1 MCQLT
6 YANLHEPYLNSLAI
20 YLLGKIGSA
29 EKHDDGVGF
38 ICPSN
43 KIWKSEKSAHKITNL
58 GNIISNSIVD
68 GQPIPF
74 HIRQATWGIEVK
86 KENSHPFDGKH
97 FILMHNGTLLP
108 RNGEEPV
115 DKNKDSDS
123 LKFLQALDKARD
135 DSNDGTFE
143 EIFNKAMEEFA
154 GKFAFIIRE
163 KETNKDYIVRGRTAE
178 LWIVKVTMNKKEQGY
193 LVNTSKDT
201 LKEMFFEFTNIW
213 DLFYN
218 EEVEFSEPKLLNL
231 ETIYVAE
238 DEDVKKIGTATE
250 VTPIKVIEPN
260 KNTSLV
266 PRTTRNRSY
275 NDGFDEYVNNKDI
288 REIIEKAAK
297 VHDYLSEHSM
307 GLIDFQIMLQI
318 IAGVSILE
326 ITEEDMNMFIDYE
339 IPKIS
344 ANKKV
349 RGQVKKLLNDQY
361 FPNELYKSE
370 ENPSGKLE
378 YPWPVNSAEDV
389 INALTRYINPFA

>member
-20 YLLGKIGSA
+20 YLLGKIGSH

-38 ICPSN
+38 ICSDN
-43 KIWKSEKSAHKITNL
+43 KIWKSEKSAHRITNL
-58 GNIISNSIVD
+58 GSIIGGYVKD
-68 GQPIPF
+68 EKPIPF

-108 RNGEEPV
+108 RNGEEPK

-123 LKFLQALDKARD
+123 LKFLLALDKARD
-135 DSNDGTFE
+135 DNKKGNFE
-143 EIFNKAMEEFA
+143 NIFNKAMEEFA

-178 LWIVKVTMNKKEQGY
+178 LWITKVKMNDGEQGY
-193 LVNTSKDT
+193 LINTSKDT
-201 LKEMFFEFTNIW
+201 LKEMFFEFNNIW
-213 DLFYN
+213 DLFYEN
-218 EEVEFSEPKLLNL
+218 EVEFSEPKLLDL
-231 ETIYVAE
+231 ETIYEAE
-238 DEDVKKIGTATE
+238 EMDVKKIGTAKE
-250 VTPIKVIEPN
+250 ITPVKVIDN
-260 KNTSLV
+260 KITSLV
-266 PRTTRNRSY
+266 PRTAGHRSY
-275 NDGFDEYVNNKDI
+275 NDNWDEYIENADVK
-288 REIIEKAAK
+288 EIIEKAAK
-297 VHDYLSEHSM
+297 VYEYLSEHSM
-307 GLIDFQIMLQI
+307 GLIDFSIMLQI

-326 ITEEDMNMFIDYE
+326 INEEDMKMFIEYE

-349 RGQVKKLLNDQY
+349 RNEVKGLLNGQY

-370 ENPSGKLE
+370 ENPNGKLE
-378 YPWPVNSAEDV
+378 YPWPVNSGEEV
-389 INALTRYINPFA
+389 IKVLKEFTNPYA